1 MDEHQQRAD
10 KNHHRGFVSSLLGC
24 VGGIVG
30 KPSAVKVFMIWQ
42 KLIRVGAKSGPDVQL
57 GAGNEDWAPRAYRP
71 PHSPGECM
79 LSISEEFSSDT
90 QSPAGSH
97 LSF

>member
-24 VGGIVG
+24 VGGIAG
-30 KPSAVKVFMIWQ
+30 KPSAVEVFMMWQ
-42 KLIRVGAKSGPDVQL
+42 KLIRVSAKTGPDVPF
-57 GAGNEDWAPRAYRP
+57 GAVNEDCGPRVYRP

-79 LSISEEFSSDT
+79 L
-90 QSPAGSH
+90 
-97 LSF
+97 